1 MKYKEIEEK
10 LSKKYSTKIGEV
22 KLDDLRKIITDK
34 EYEKY
39 LKSFSIYLTKWLE
52 NNEKHLK
59 NVSSIDSFEI
69 KLINLIKKN
78 IQQGISYDDV
88 FMCLLHQTLSIGVE
102 QYEKEELLYN
112 LRIVMNQVMAEK
124 YIEFK
129 MLNAPEM
136 LQ

>member
-34 EYEKY
+34 EYEIY
-39 LKSFSIYLTKWLE
+39 LKSFSKYLTKWLE

-102 QYEKEELLYN
+102 QYEKKELLYN

-129 MLNAPEM
+129 MLNPPEM

>member
-1 MKYKEIEEK
+1 MILLGSVAAKEI
-10 LSKKYSTKIGEV
+10 
-22 KLDDLRKIITDK
+22 IIWKSLYTS
-34 EYEKY
+34 
-39 LKSFSIYLTKWLE
+39 SFSYCQA
-52 NNEKHLK
+52 
-59 NVSSIDSFEI
+59 S
-69 KLINLIKKN
+69 
-78 IQQGISYDDV
+78 
-88 FMCLLHQTLSIGVE
+88 TLSIGVE